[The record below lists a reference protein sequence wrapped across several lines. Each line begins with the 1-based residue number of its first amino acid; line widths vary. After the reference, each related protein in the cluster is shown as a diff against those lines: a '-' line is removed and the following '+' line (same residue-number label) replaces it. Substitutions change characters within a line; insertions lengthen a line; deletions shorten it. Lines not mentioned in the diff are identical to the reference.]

1 MSRGLVLTNQT
12 FSRFAQAQLRKTGG
26 CNCNARSKKAIFHR
40 FSTVFDVLTTNTSP
54 LDRVTVQIIFKPN
67 SVDVKLNM
75 ANIQEAA
82 NAEAAFRQLKDELPD
97 DEKNGNIGKII
108 MYIADLCQTG
118 WSFRQAY
125 QNLGKLSTLGRHLE
139 KVGRMLDN
147 MTRDSKETILQV
159 LDYQKKNCTE
169 DMIKYCY
176 DEQGFSLMELYKDI
190 AQDKITKHEQTKE
203 MILDAMK
210 SFHQQE
216 SDKMISDMVKGSAF
230 VAAFQSVKI
239 YIAWKKISAASNVIE
254 DRSEFDAIQNN
265 LKKMEKMVTEFLDLC
280 ETKPNDASVNRKM
293 MRINTLYTSTLGK
306 ISNLRVNID
315 GHIQCLDLQADY
327 SMEDGAV
334 NLASAATQGFQ
345 LWHTWS
351 DLSSI
356 IKGIGVASVA
366 AFMALALGNYKVY
379 QLSQDA
385 LIDLRKYLNEVNRL
399 QNMLQDLHD
408 QAAQGVDEME
418 D

>member
-1 MSRGLVLTNQT
+1 
-12 FSRFAQAQLRKTGG
+12 
-26 CNCNARSKKAIFHR
+26 
-40 FSTVFDVLTTNTSP
+40 
-54 LDRVTVQIIFKPN
+54 
-67 SVDVKLNM
+67 M
-75 ANIQEAA
+75 ANCEASA
-82 NAEAAFRQLKDELPD
+82 NSQAAMLRLKDELSD

-108 MYIADLCQTG
+108 TYIADLCQTG
-118 WSFRQAY
+118 WSFREAY

-254 DRSEFDAIQNN
+254 DRSEFDAIQKN
-265 LKKMEKMVTEFLDLC
+265 LKKMEAMVTEFLDLC
-280 ETKPNDASVNRKM
+280 KGKPDDPSVNRKM

-306 ISNLRVNID
+306 ISNLRVKID

-327 SMEDGAV
+327 AMVDGAV
-334 NLASAATQGFQ
+334 NLATAATQVFQ
-345 LWHTWS
+345 LLHTWS
-351 DLSSI
+351 DLPSI
-356 IKGIGVASVA
+356 TKGIGMASVA
-366 AFMALALGNYKVY
+366 AFMALAFGNYKVY

-385 LIDLRKYLNEVNRL
+385 LIDLRKNLNEVKDL

-408 QAAQGVDEME
+408 QAAQVVEEMG

>member
-1 MSRGLVLTNQT
+1 
-12 FSRFAQAQLRKTGG
+12 
-26 CNCNARSKKAIFHR
+26 
-40 FSTVFDVLTTNTSP
+40 
-54 LDRVTVQIIFKPN
+54 
-67 SVDVKLNM
+67 M

-82 NAEAAFRQLKDELPD
+82 NAEAAFRQLKEELPD
-97 DEKNGNIGKII
+97 DEKNGNMGKII
-108 MYIADLCQTG
+108 TYIADLCQTG
-118 WSFRQAY
+118 CSFRQAY

-254 DRSEFDAIQNN
+254 DRSEFDAIQKN
-265 LKKMEKMVTEFLDLC
+265 LKKMEAMVTEFLDLC
-280 ETKPNDASVNRKM
+280 KRKPNDPSVNRKM

-306 ISNLRVNID
+306 ISNLRVKID

-327 SMEDGAV
+327 AMVDGAV
-334 NLASAATQGFQ
+334 NLATAATQVFQ
-345 LWHTWS
+345 LLHTWS
-351 DLSSI
+351 DLPSI
-356 IKGIGVASVA
+356 TKGIGMASVA
-366 AFMALALGNYKVY
+366 AFMALAFGNYKVY

-385 LIDLRKYLNEVNRL
+385 LIDLRKNLNEVNRL

>member
-1 MSRGLVLTNQT
+1 
-12 FSRFAQAQLRKTGG
+12 
-26 CNCNARSKKAIFHR
+26 
-40 FSTVFDVLTTNTSP
+40 
-54 LDRVTVQIIFKPN
+54 
-67 SVDVKLNM
+67 M
-75 ANIQEAA
+75 ANCEASA
-82 NAEAAFRQLKDELPD
+82 NSQAAMQQLKDELSD

-108 MYIADLCQTG
+108 TYIADLCQTG

-169 DMIKYCY
+169 AMIKHCY
-176 DEQGFSLMELYKDI
+176 DKQGFSLMELYEDI
-190 AQDKITKHEQTKE
+190 AQDKITKHEQTKD

-239 YIAWKKISAASNVIE
+239 YRAWKKISAASNVIE
-254 DRSEFDAIQNN
+254 DRSEFDAIQKN
-265 LKKMEKMVTEFLDLC
+265 LKKMEAMVTEFLDLC
-280 ETKPNDASVNRKM
+280 KRKPNDPSVNRKM

-306 ISNLRVNID
+306 ISNLRVKID

-327 SMEDGAV
+327 AMVDGAV
-334 NLASAATQGFQ
+334 NLATAATQVFQ
-345 LWHTWS
+345 LLHTWS
-351 DLSSI
+351 DLPSMT
-356 IKGIGVASVA
+356 KGIGMASVA
-366 AFMALALGNYKVY
+366 AFMALAFGNYKVY

-385 LIDLRKYLNEVNRL
+385 LIDLRKNLNEVKDL

-408 QAAQGVDEME
+408 QAAQVVEEME

>member
-1 MSRGLVLTNQT
+1 
-12 FSRFAQAQLRKTGG
+12 
-26 CNCNARSKKAIFHR
+26 
-40 FSTVFDVLTTNTSP
+40 
-54 LDRVTVQIIFKPN
+54 
-67 SVDVKLNM
+67 M
-75 ANIQEAA
+75 ANCEASA
-82 NAEAAFRQLKDELPD
+82 NSQAAMQQLKDELSD

-108 MYIADLCQTG
+108 TYIADLCQTG

-239 YIAWKKISAASNVIE
+239 YRAWKKISAASNVIE
-254 DRSEFDAIQNN
+254 DRSEFDAIQKN
-265 LKKMEKMVTEFLDLC
+265 LKKMEAMVTEFLDLC
-280 ETKPNDASVNRKM
+280 KRKPNDPSVNRKM

-306 ISNLRVNID
+306 ISNLRVKID

-327 SMEDGAV
+327 AMVDGAV
-334 NLASAATQGFQ
+334 NLATAATQVFQ
-345 LWHTWS
+345 LLHTWS
-351 DLSSI
+351 DLPSMT
-356 IKGIGVASVA
+356 KGIGMASVA
-366 AFMALALGNYKVY
+366 AFMALAFGNYKVY

-385 LIDLRKYLNEVNRL
+385 LIDLRKNLNEVKDL

-408 QAAQGVDEME
+408 QAAQVVEEME

>member
-1 MSRGLVLTNQT
+1 
-12 FSRFAQAQLRKTGG
+12 
-26 CNCNARSKKAIFHR
+26 
-40 FSTVFDVLTTNTSP
+40 
-54 LDRVTVQIIFKPN
+54 
-67 SVDVKLNM
+67 M

-97 DEKNGNIGKII
+97 DEKNGNMGKII
-108 MYIADLCQTG
+108 TYIADLCQTG

-125 QNLGKLSTLGRHLE
+125 ENLGKLSTLGMHLQT
-139 KVGRMLDN
+139 VRSMLDD
-147 MTRDSKETILQV
+147 MTRDSKQKILQV
-159 LDYQKKNCTE
+159 LEYQRKNCTE
-169 DMIKYCY
+169 DLINHSY
-176 DEQGFSLMELYKDI
+176 DKQGFSIMEFYEDI
-190 AQDKITKHEQTKE
+190 ARGEITKHEETKD
-203 MILDAMK
+203 MILDSMK

-216 SDKMISDMVKGSAF
+216 SEKMISDMVTGSAF

-254 DRSEFDAIQNN
+254 DRSEFDAIHKN
-265 LKKMEKMVTEFLDLC
+265 LKKMEAMVTEFLDLC
-280 ETKPNDASVNRKM
+280 ERKPNDGSVNRKM

-306 ISNLRVNID
+306 ISNLRVKID

-327 SMEDGAV
+327 SMVDGAV

-356 IKGIGVASVA
+356 TKGIGMASVA
-366 AFMALALGNYKVY
+366 AFNGLAFANYKMY

-385 LIDLRKYLNEVNRL
+385 LKDLRKNLNEVNRL
-399 QNMLQDLHD
+399 QNMLQDFHD

>member
-1 MSRGLVLTNQT
+1 MVFSRGL
-12 FSRFAQAQLRKTGG
+12 SESWQA
-26 CNCNARSKKAIFHR
+26 
-40 FSTVFDVLTTNTSP
+40 
-54 LDRVTVQIIFKPN
+54 
-67 SVDVKLNM
+67 
-75 ANIQEAA
+75 
-82 NAEAAFRQLKDELPD
+82 
-97 DEKNGNIGKII
+97 
-108 MYIADLCQTG
+108 
-118 WSFRQAY
+118 
-125 QNLGKLSTLGRHLE
+125 LGRHLE

-190 AQDKITKHEQTKE
+190 AQDKITKHEKTKE

-254 DRSEFDAIQNN
+254 DRSEFDAIQKN
-265 LKKMEKMVTEFLDLC
+265 LKKMEAMVTEFLDLC
-280 ETKPNDASVNRKM
+280 KRKPNDPSVNRKM

-306 ISNLRVNID
+306 ISNLRVKID

-327 SMEDGAV
+327 AVVDGAV
-334 NLASAATQGFQ
+334 NLATAATQGFQ

-356 IKGIGVASVA
+356 TKGIGVASVA
-366 AFMALALGNYKVY
+366 AFMALAFGNYKVY

-385 LIDLRKYLNEVNRL
+385 LIDLRKNLNEVKDL

-408 QAAQGVDEME
+408 QAAQVVEEME

>member
-1 MSRGLVLTNQT
+1 
-12 FSRFAQAQLRKTGG
+12 
-26 CNCNARSKKAIFHR
+26 
-40 FSTVFDVLTTNTSP
+40 
-54 LDRVTVQIIFKPN
+54 
-67 SVDVKLNM
+67 M
-75 ANIQEAA
+75 ANFEASA
-82 NAEAAFRQLKDELPD
+82 NSQAAMQRLKDELSD

-108 MYIADLCQTG
+108 TYIADLCQTG

-230 VAAFQSVKI
+230 VAAFQSFKI
-239 YIAWKKISAASNVIE
+239 YRAWEKISAASNVIE
-254 DRSEFDAIQNN
+254 DRSEFDAIQKN
-265 LKKMEKMVTEFLDLC
+265 LKKMEAMVTEFLDLC
-280 ETKPNDASVNRKM
+280 KRKPNYPSVNRKM

-306 ISNLRVNID
+306 ISNLRVTID

-327 SMEDGAV
+327 AMVDGAV
-334 NLASAATQGFQ
+334 NLATAATQVFQ
-345 LWHTWS
+345 LLHTWS
-351 DLSSI
+351 DLPSI
-356 IKGIGVASVA
+356 TKGIGMASVA
-366 AFMALALGNYKVY
+366 AFMALAFGNYKVY

-385 LIDLRKYLNEVNRL
+385 LIDLRKNLNEVKDL

-408 QAAQGVDEME
+408 QAAQVVEEME

>member
-1 MSRGLVLTNQT
+1 
-12 FSRFAQAQLRKTGG
+12 
-26 CNCNARSKKAIFHR
+26 
-40 FSTVFDVLTTNTSP
+40 
-54 LDRVTVQIIFKPN
+54 
-67 SVDVKLNM
+67 M
-75 ANIQEAA
+75 ANFEASA
-82 NAEAAFRQLKDELPD
+82 NSQAAMQRLKDELSD

-108 MYIADLCQTG
+108 TYIADLCQTG
-118 WSFRQAY
+118 WSFREAY

-169 DMIKYCY
+169 AMIKHCY
-176 DEQGFSLMELYKDI
+176 DKQGFSLMELYEDI

-254 DRSEFDAIQNN
+254 DRSEFDAIQKN
-265 LKKMEKMVTEFLDLC
+265 LKKMEAMVTEFVDLC
-280 ETKPNDASVNRKM
+280 KRKPNDPSVNRKM

-306 ISNLRVNID
+306 ISNQRVQIN
-315 GHIQCLDLQADY
+315 GYIQCLDLQVEY
-327 SMEDGAV
+327 SAVDSAV
-334 NLASAATQGFQ
+334 NLVTAVTQALQ
-345 LWHTWS
+345 VLLTWPN
-351 DLSSI
+351 LFTI
-356 IKGIGVASVA
+356 TKVVGVASIA
-366 AFMALALGNYKVY
+366 AFMGLAFANYKMY

-385 LIDLRKYLNEVNRL
+385 LKDLRKNLNEVNRL

-408 QAAQGVDEME
+408 QAAQVVEEME

>member
-1 MSRGLVLTNQT
+1 
-12 FSRFAQAQLRKTGG
+12 
-26 CNCNARSKKAIFHR
+26 
-40 FSTVFDVLTTNTSP
+40 
-54 LDRVTVQIIFKPN
+54 
-67 SVDVKLNM
+67 M
-75 ANIQEAA
+75 ANCEASA
-82 NAEAAFRQLKDELPD
+82 NSQAAMLRLKDELSD

-108 MYIADLCQTG
+108 TYIADLCQTG
-118 WSFRQAY
+118 WSFREAY

-169 DMIKYCY
+169 AMIKHCY
-176 DEQGFSLMELYKDI
+176 DKQGFSLMELYEDI
-190 AQDKITKHEQTKE
+190 AQDKITKHEQTKD

-254 DRSEFDAIQNN
+254 DRSEFDAIQKN
-265 LKKMEKMVTEFLDLC
+265 LKKMEAMVTEFLDLC
-280 ETKPNDASVNRKM
+280 KRKPDDASVNRKM

-306 ISNLRVNID
+306 ISNLRVTID

-327 SMEDGAV
+327 SVVDGAV
-334 NLASAATQGFQ
+334 NLATAATQGFQ

-356 IKGIGVASVA
+356 TKGIGVASVA
-366 AFMALALGNYKVY
+366 AFMALAFGNYKVY

-385 LIDLRKYLNEVNRL
+385 LIDLRKNLNEVKDL

-408 QAAQGVDEME
+408 QAAQVVDEME

>member
-1 MSRGLVLTNQT
+1 
-12 FSRFAQAQLRKTGG
+12 
-26 CNCNARSKKAIFHR
+26 
-40 FSTVFDVLTTNTSP
+40 
-54 LDRVTVQIIFKPN
+54 
-67 SVDVKLNM
+67 M
-75 ANIQEAA
+75 ANFEASA
-82 NAEAAFRQLKDELPD
+82 NSQAAMQRLKDELSD

-108 MYIADLCQTG
+108 TYIADLCQTG

-169 DMIKYCY
+169 DMIKHCY
-176 DEQGFSLMELYKDI
+176 DKQGFSLMELYEDI

-254 DRSEFDAIQNN
+254 DRSEFDAIQKN
-265 LKKMEKMVTEFLDLC
+265 LKKMEAMVTEFLDLC
-280 ETKPNDASVNRKM
+280 KRKPDDPSVNRKM

-306 ISNLRVNID
+306 ISNLRVKID

-327 SMEDGAV
+327 AMVDGAV
-334 NLASAATQGFQ
+334 NLATAATQVFQ
-345 LWHTWS
+345 LLHTWS
-351 DLSSI
+351 DLPSI
-356 IKGIGVASVA
+356 TKGIGMASVA
-366 AFMALALGNYKVY
+366 AFMALAFGNYKVY

-385 LIDLRKYLNEVNRL
+385 LIDLRKNLNEVKDL

-408 QAAQGVDEME
+408 QAAQVVEEME